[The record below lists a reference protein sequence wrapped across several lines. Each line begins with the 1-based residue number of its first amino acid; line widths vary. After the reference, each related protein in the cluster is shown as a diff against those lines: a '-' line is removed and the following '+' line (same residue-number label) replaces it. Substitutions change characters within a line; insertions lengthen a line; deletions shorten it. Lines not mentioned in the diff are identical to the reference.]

1 MSWTPRVPR
10 KKRQRTTAVQ
20 DTSRAPGL
28 LRSATRI
35 TGSYE
40 FHSVESLRLYARL
53 QQYGLP
59 TDGPADILD
68 LDSDRLTNFQ
78 EWRAGT
84 DPTNARSA
92 LRLLVRRLIG

>member
-1 MSWTPRVPR
+1 MSWTPRIPR
-10 KKRQRTTAVQ
+10 KKRQRTAAVQ
-20 DTSRAPGL
+20 DISRAPGL
-28 LRSATRI
+28 PRAATRI

-40 FHSVESLRLYARL
+40 FQSFESLRLYAWL

-59 TDGPADILD
+59 TDGPADSLD
-68 LDSDRLTNFQ
+68 LDSDRFTNFQ

-84 DPTNARSA
+84 DPTNALSA